1 MDIKQ
6 QMRQLVDGLN
16 YHSKLYYEENQTEIS
31 DYEYDMLNNQL
42 KQLEE
47 QYPEEILP
55 DSPLH
60 RVGGAALSKF
70 QEVAHQYPMESLI
83 DVFSFEEV
91 QEFCADVEEKYGKV
105 EYSVEVKIDGLSVCL
120 EYEEGQLKI
129 GATRG
134 NGTVGEDVTHNVKT
148 IQDVPLVISEM
159 RPLFVRGEV
168 YMPHQSLIAINEQ
181 REKEGLPLM
190 ANPRN
195 AAAGS
200 MRQLDP
206 KICAQR
212 KLRIFCFNLQNNEEL
227 GFERHSD
234 TLKFLDQLGIP
245 AVQPTLV
252 TSDVGEILAF
262 IDRVGTERYAYD
274 FDIDGIVI
282 KINDVDIRRQM
293 GSTAK
298 APRWAVAYKYPPEE
312 KGTTLR
318 EITIKVG
325 RTGVL
330 TPNALFD
337 PVRLAGTSVS
347 RATLHNKE
355 FIVKKDIRVG
365 DTVIVRKAGDIIPE
379 IVSVDLSKR
388 PADATAYAFPA
399 QCPVCGAPVVE
410 DDEMAAIKCTGAE
423 CPAQLVRKLSHFA
436 SRNAMDIEG
445 LGEAVVELLLENGL
459 VKNQADLYSLQAQ
472 DVAQLER
479 MGKKSAENLINS
491 IEASKDRGMARLLFG
506 LGIDL
511 IGQKAAKLLAQNFE
525 SIEVLAAAQPE
536 ELTAIHEIGDKM
548 AASLTAWFASEQ
560 GKDLLANLMAA
571 GVSTVS
577 TEEQA
582 QDLLQGKIFVI
593 TGALEGYTREEMAAR
608 IEALGGKVSGS
619 VSKKTSYVLAGE
631 DGGSKLKKAAELGV
645 PIINQAEFEAMV
657 AQAAE

>member
-6 QMRQLVDGLN
+6 QMRQLVDTLN

-70 QEVAHQYPMESLI
+70 QEVVHQYPMESLM

-91 QEFCADVEEKYGKV
+91 QEFCADVEEKYGTV

-120 EYEEGQLKI
+120 EYEEGQLKV

-148 IQDVPLVISEM
+148 IQDVPLVISDM
-159 RPLFVRGEV
+159 RSLFVRGEV

-252 TSDVGEILAF
+252 TRDVGEILAF

-491 IEASKDRGMARLLFG
+491 IEASKDRGMSRLLFG

-560 GKDLLANLMAA
+560 GKDLLANLVAA